1 MARRRSSQDSAASDN
16 NTRGIRRKRRSST
29 PSVMDPNSD
38 LHSIREESSDAEP
51 SKRGR
56 KRVKRVSLTQ
66 EEELTQVDPPDAS
79 SPPQHR
85 DKRVRFSDPG
95 PPLPQATPLH
105 NSTAS
110 SSAPQHSTPTPRR
123 NPVQAS
129 RSKRLSLPASLS
141 GAISPDGSQIQFTP
155 LRALLDDRKR
165 RRLRRS
171 GLSEEMNS
179 IEEHRKEDKRAR
191 LELQRLRQQIREKD
205 KRVEDLYFELEVQR
219 QFAIEVQE
227 ADKEKEQN
235 KVKELEQ
242 QLDALRAEIA
252 EQRERHDLTT
262 IDEEDNE
269 DLGMGMDMDGG
280 LSDDDDDDDQEDNHL
295 MLVEPEDINLS
306 HDDVPQFTS
315 DGIDEVTFDEQ
326 ATQANV
332 PDPSHEIQIQKL
344 ENTIA
349 ELNERASDAEV
360 ALRILS
366 MEIQTLGFTEPDAN
380 AYDALTSIRSTLQ
393 HVRNEIEAVMPGD
406 PSTQLHNG
414 ELLYAVVEK
423 LRLLKSDIDTRTAE
437 LRDEKDVVALLNSQN
452 KGLISKMAEY
462 ENRRTTLEGQW
473 HELDVVNEK
482 KSKEI
487 IELEEELDAYKTA
500 VDERDKEIVEL
511 DQKIDEMEVEL
522 EDRDSTVQRFDQ
534 TILDLKNEASSLQ
547 SLIEQMKKDHTDAFA
562 QLKEESAAAIATL
575 NEQLATEKSY
585 REQAEADI
593 DQKTTFITELEVKV
607 ERAETELENLRDDLG
622 RLQELQEKES
632 AQREAAEDEL
642 EDKASSIRE
651 LEQKV
656 DVAEEEVEELR
667 GELERLRNIA
677 EAEREQR
684 EAAEAEIEEKD
695 DKIAEMEDKIH
706 EAGKQANELRQKL
719 FELQLQKQAAID
731 ELQETAAKREEQYNQ
746 DIAAEIKRREDAE
759 QVFAERNAEIAE
771 LQARL
776 EAIEEDKEALI
787 VEKDDLIDEL
797 ERRVDKLDADLAQLR
812 EEYETLAAQ
821 KAEEI
826 KALHDDIAILNTDV
840 NEKAALISKLQDEA
854 AERERAHA
862 VAIQEYQ
869 SRIETLASDNESART
884 TIQTLE
890 STKNSLEARVA
901 DEAEAMLQLQNRH
914 ADEIDQLRSRIDSNE
929 SEIDRLKRAV
939 ELREEK
945 YTSDINSKNKEL
957 ETLQMLADARL
968 STISTLETA
977 FDDLKKRFRDQ
988 TLSSQKVIGRLTDGI
1003 RAAAN
1008 EAQDRGDLFV
1018 EEAERAIGEV
1028 DALRP
1033 LGVNAASGNDR
1044 VRMLKSSANAAKKP
1058 RRQWD
1063 SGIGVAEE
1071 DEDELGEAM
1080 MG

>member
-1 MARRRSSQDSAASDN
+1 
-16 NTRGIRRKRRSST
+16 
-29 PSVMDPNSD
+29 MDPNSD

-51 SKRGR
+51 LKRGR
-56 KRVKRVSLTQ
+56 KRVKRVSITE
-66 EEELTQVDPPDAS
+66 EEELAQEDPLQAS
-79 SPPQHR
+79 TPPQHR

-105 NSTAS
+105 NSTIS
-110 SSAPQHSTPTPRR
+110 SSAPQHSTPTASR

-235 KVKELEQ
+235 KVMELEQ
-242 QLDALRAEIA
+242 QLEALRAEIA

-262 IDEEDNE
+262 IEEEDNE
-269 DLGMGMDMDGG
+269 DLAMGMDMDGG
-280 LSDDDDDDDQEDNHL
+280 LSDDDEDDQEDDNHL

-315 DGIDEVTFDEQ
+315 DGIDEVTSDDQ
-326 ATQANV
+326 VTQANV

-349 ELNERASDAEV
+349 ELNGRASDAEV

-406 PSTQLHNG
+406 PAAQLHNG

-423 LRLLKSDIDTRTAE
+423 LRLLKSDIDTKTAE

-462 ENRRTTLEGQW
+462 ENRRSTLEGQW

-500 VDERDKEIVEL
+500 VDERDKEIIEL

-547 SLIEQMKKDHTDAFA
+547 SLVEQIKKDHNDAFT
-562 QLKEESAAAIATL
+562 QFKEETAAAIAEL

-585 REQAEADI
+585 REMAEADI

-607 ERAETELENLRDDLG
+607 ERAETELENLRDDLD
-622 RLQELQEKES
+622 RLQELKDRES
-632 AQREAAEDEL
+632 SQREAAEEEL

-651 LEQKV
+651 LEQKA

-667 GELERLRNIA
+667 GELERIRNIA
-677 EAEREQR
+677 EAEQEQR

-695 DKIAEMEDKIH
+695 NKIAEMEDQIH

-731 ELQETAAKREEQYNQ
+731 ELQEAAAKREEQYNQ

-797 ERRVDKLDADLAQLR
+797 EKRVDKLDADLAHLR

-826 KALHDDIAILNTDV
+826 KALHDDIAILNADV
-840 NEKAALISKLQDEA
+840 NEKAAFITKLQDEA
-854 AERERAHA
+854 AEREQLHA
-862 VAIQEYQ
+862 AAIKGYE

-929 SEIDRLKRAV
+929 SEIERLRRAV

-968 STISTLETA
+968 STITNLETA
-977 FDDLKKRFRDQ
+977 FDDLKRRFRDQ

-1003 RAAAN
+1003 RAAAS

-1033 LGVNAASGNDR
+1033 PGVNGSIGNER
-1044 VRMLKSSANAAKKP
+1044 VRMLKSGANGAKKP

-1071 DEDELGEAM
+1071 DEDELGEPM